1 MTMGTLYLVAT
12 PIGNLEDM
20 TLRGLRVLREVSLIA
35 AEDTRHTR
43 KLLTH
48 FQITTPT
55 VSYHEHSSLAR
66 RDALLEA
73 LSRGDVALVSDAGT
87 PLISDPGQD
96 LVRAALSAGH
106 AVIPIPGAVAAIAAL
121 IGSGLPADQFT
132 FLGFLPRRSSER
144 RALLESVRR
153 EPRTLI
159 LYEAPH
165 RLVACLEDALAVLG
179 DREIVA
185 ARELT
190 KLHEEWLRGPISAL
204 LARFHM
210 GPPPRGEFAL
220 VLAGYQPTADART
233 DDAAQEETPSAR
245 ERIRAL
251 LAGGMSTRDAATRI
265 AGEHGISRRE
275 AYALA
280 LEVARE
286 TEGEE

>member
-1 MTMGTLYLVAT
+1 MGTLYLVAT

-55 VSYHEHSSLAR
+55 VSYHEHSPIAR

-73 LSRGDVALVSDAGT
+73 LTRGDVALVSDAGT

-96 LVRAALSAGH
+96 LVRAALAAGH
-106 AVIPIPGAVAAIAAL
+106 SVTSIPGAVAAITAL
-121 IGSGLPADQFT
+121 TGSGLPADEFT
-132 FLGFLPRRSSER
+132 FLGFLPRRSAER

-204 LARFHM
+204 LARYHA

-220 VLAGYQPTADART
+220 VLAGYQPAAGAETGEAR
-233 DDAAQEETPSAR
+233 EETPSAR
-245 ERIRAL
+245 DHMRAL
-251 LAGGMSTRDAATRI
+251 LTSGMGAKDAAARI
-265 AGEHGISRRE
+265 ASAHGISRRE
-275 AYALA
+275 AYTLA
-280 LEVARE
+280 IAVAAEEEERE
-286 TEGEE
+286 E